1 MESLFAVALMAG
13 FVVAIKVLRLPLSW
27 PGRVPEGVARQRPHS
42 GERAKPGGADEMPAD
57 EMTVEWGLLAEPFIR
72 RRLDALVEEL
82 ERLDRSTD
90 TFAKAFHTTVARS
103 AYEALLADASRL
115 AGQPR
120 HAGALCDF
128 QLTEPSAGSR
138 EELEL

>member
-27 PGRVPEGVARQRPHS
+27 PGRVPEAGVTPHKLPHG
-42 GERAKPGGADEMPAD
+42 GEQEGPGGAD

>member
-13 FVVAIKVLRLPLSW
+13 FVVAITVLRLPLSW
-27 PGRVPEGVARQRPHS
+27 PGQAPDGATELPQA
-42 GERAKPGGADEMPAD
+42 GEQAGPGGADEI
-57 EMTVEWGLLAEPFIR
+57 TVEWGLLAEPFIR

-82 ERLDRSTD
+82 ERLDRSSD

-103 AYEALLADASRL
+103 AYDALLADASRL
-115 AGQPR
+115 ARRPR
-120 HAGALCDF
+120 HAGELSEF
-128 QLTEPSAGSR
+128 QLTEPSWGPR